1 MVSDLINALYPNA
14 IDAGISI
21 TVFWNSSLAEI
32 VDMLDS
38 YKRVQAVRTKEK
50 LLEMYQL
57 AEWFSEHMA
66 AKLNENI
73 PIPYPWYKFP
83 DIFSE
88 EQRIF
93 EENKQKQEFEEFK
106 ERRRQYYEYK
116 NHQRASTEQ

>member
-66 AKLNENI
+66 AKLDKNI
-73 PIPYPWYKFP
+73 PVPYPWDKFP
-83 DIFSE
+83 DIFSCLLYTSPSP
-88 EQRIF
+88 RD
-93 EENKQKQEFEEFK
+93 
-106 ERRRQYYEYK
+106 
-116 NHQRASTEQ
+116 S

>member
-1 MVSDLINALYPNA
+1 MVSDLINDLYPNA

-21 TVFWNSSLAEI
+21 EAFWNSSLAEI
-32 VDMLDS
+32 ADMLDS
-38 YKRVQAVRTKEK
+38 YKRVQAVKTKEK

-66 AKLNENI
+66 AKLDKNI
-73 PIPYPWYKFP
+73 QVPYPWDKFP
-83 DIFSE
+83 DIFVE

-93 EENKQKQEFEEFK
+93 EENKQKQEFEDFK

-116 NHQRASTEQ
+116 NHQRASKDQ